1 RMVMKTFKALKYLRL
16 PIILIIGMWLI
27 SLIPFTSPRTERVD
41 AVVMID
47 GELYFVLP
55 KEYKVQWM
63 TIRDSPTSIMWA
75 QSPADYRDRSI
86 YLKTRQIKYGQKIK
100 GLITKE
106 PLKKLQKNI
115 DYYAEIGI
123 AGRMWKALAWYRI
136 VDNNKVIMTRGFD
149 PKLPKNRTVT
159 IEKNGKKIV
168 VPYSIEF
175 IRNKDGDIVKKVI
188 VSHPEKG
195 KVIEKR

>member
-1 RMVMKTFKALKYLRL
+1 MKTFKALKYLRL

>member
-1 RMVMKTFKALKYLRL
+1 MVMKTFKALKYLRL